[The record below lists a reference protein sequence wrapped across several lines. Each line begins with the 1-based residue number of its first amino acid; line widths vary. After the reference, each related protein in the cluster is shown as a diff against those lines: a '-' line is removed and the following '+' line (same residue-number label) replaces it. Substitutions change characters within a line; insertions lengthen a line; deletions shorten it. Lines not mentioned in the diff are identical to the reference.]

1 MLDNF
6 RIVVTGSSGFVG
18 SRLLQRLRKLGASLI
33 TIDIKNGTDITD
45 WKQIRKIDNF
55 FLLFH
60 LAARTFVPDSFK
72 SPRDFYQTNIL
83 GTINALE
90 LCRINKAKM
99 VFTSSYV
106 YGNPNYL
113 PVDEKHPVVPFNP
126 YANTKIISEQICK
139 NYNRNFN
146 LPIIILR
153 PFNIYGPG
161 QSKKFLIPSI
171 IKQAI
176 DKKVLLKDPSPKRD
190 MLFVD
195 DLIEAYIKTMN
206 YDKNTYDIFNIG
218 SGKSY
223 SVKEICHTIIK
234 NINPNIEVTFEGKRR
249 RDEIDN
255 AVADISKAKKLLNW
269 SPKISLEEG
278 IKQCILWYKSE
289 RV

>member
-18 SRLLQRLRKLGASLI
+18 SRLLERLRKLGASLI

-72 SPRDFYQTNIL
+72 YPRNFYHTNIL
-83 GTINALE
+83 GTINALD

-126 YANTKIISEQICK
+126 YANTKIIGEQICK

-161 QSKKFLIPSI
+161 QNKKFLIPSI

-176 DKKVLLKDPSPKRD
+176 AKKVLLKDPKPKRD

-195 DLIEAYIKTMN
+195 DLIEAYIKTIN
-206 YDKNTYDIFNIG
+206 YDKNTYDVFNIG

-223 SVKEICHTIIK
+223 SVEEICHTVIK

-249 RDEIDN
+249 KDEIEN
-255 AVADISKAKKLLNW
+255 TLADISKAKKLLNW

-278 IKQCILWYKSE
+278 IKQCILWHKSE